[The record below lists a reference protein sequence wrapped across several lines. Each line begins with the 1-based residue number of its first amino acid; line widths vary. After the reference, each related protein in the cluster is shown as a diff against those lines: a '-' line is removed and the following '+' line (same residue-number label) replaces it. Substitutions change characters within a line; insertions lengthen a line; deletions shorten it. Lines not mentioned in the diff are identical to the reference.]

1 MSGTEVNG
9 EGEKALAEVKEVEKK
24 SGITVEQQL
33 QVFQACINYSNN
45 MNNRVGAVLEERER
59 TKRHLADAKN
69 ADKDSQRS
77 FKLANRQLDMLEKV
91 LIAHFAE
98 RKDQIEGGFRLID
111 KALEEGNWDIVA
123 KVYGDMSA
131 MVAKSPLAAAAELN
145 TKMKSGKA
153 ITLDDF

>member
-24 SGITVEQQL
+24 SGITAEQQL
-33 QVFQACINYSNN
+33 QVFQECINYSNN
-45 MNNRVGAVLEERER
+45 MNNRVGAVLEEREK

-69 ADKDSQRS
+69 ADKDSRDN
-77 FKLANRQLDMLEKV
+77 FKLANRQLDILEKV
-91 LIAHFAE
+91 LTAHFAE
-98 RKDQIEGGFRLID
+98 RKSDIEKGFSLID
-111 KALEEGNWDIVA
+111 KALEEGNWDKVA
-123 KVYGDMSA
+123 QIYGDMSA
-131 MVAKSPLAAAAELN
+131 MVAKSPLAAAVELN

>member
-1 MSGTEVNG
+1 MSDAEVKE
-9 EGEKALAEVKEVEKK
+9 EGEKALEKVEKK
-24 SGITVEQQL
+24 TGITVEQQVKVV
-33 QVFQACINYSNN
+33 QDFIDFGNN
-45 MNNRVGAVLEERER
+45 INNRIGEVKVEKEK
-59 TKRHLADAKN
+59 TKRHLKDAQN
-69 ADKDSQRS
+69 ADKDSLRS
-77 FKLANRQLDMLEKV
+77 FKLANRQLDMLETV

-98 RKDQIEGGFRLID
+98 RKDQIDEGFRLID